1 MKKIMFFLA
10 SFLPFISN
18 AHPGHGETEGFTIK
32 HYFTEPGHLVFLFLA
47 MAVVIFFL
55 GRSKE
60 MHDAK
65 KQKQQ

>member
-1 MKKIMFFLA
+1 MKKIMLFFA
-10 SFLPFISN
+10 SLLPFISN

-32 HYFTEPGHLVFLFLA
+32 HYFTEPQHLVFIFLT

-55 GRSKE
+55 GRRKE
-60 MHDAK
+60 IQDVK